1 MNVRLRKVST
11 TRLIGSMRI
20 HRRQWHVV
28 LAIVWLNLIS
38 IGQGTPQ
45 SGNPLTH
52 EGKTLYVHGFELN
65 DQLKRQIKQIEE
77 RRNYSIMITSNW
89 DGFYAKLSIENQ
101 RLYLDELSIIADP
114 DQFKRGVQVISF
126 GKPRLFASWFTGEL
140 LRFYGRDL
148 GYTEEKGTVMRYKFV
163 EGILISTEEEVLPRH
178 KSEGPADAT
187 RRPPAMPEAYK
198 AHLRHKVSDSTR
210 KE

>member
-1 MNVRLRKVST
+1 
-11 TRLIGSMRI
+11 MRTC
-20 HRRQWHVV
+20 RRQRHVV
-28 LAIVWLNLIS
+28 LAIVWFNLIS
-38 IGQGTPQ
+38 IGQSTPQ
-45 SGNPLTH
+45 IGNPLTH

-77 RRNYSIMITSNW
+77 RRNYSIMITSNR

-101 RLYLDELSIIADP
+101 RLYLDELSIIAHS
-114 DQFKRGVQVISF
+114 DQFKAGVQVVPIEE
-126 GKPRLFASWFTGEL
+126 PRLFASWFTGEL

-163 EGILISTEEEVLPRH
+163 EGILISTKEEVLPRH
-178 KSEGPADAT
+178 KSEGPSYAT
-187 RRPPAMPEAYK
+187 RRPPPMPEAYK
-198 AHLRHKVSDSTR
+198 SHLLQKVIDSTR